1 MALQVIT
8 IQKEKHEVCL
18 EIFSKN
24 QYLRIVFRNSY
35 LILSRT
41 NVCLKTQNIVKAFF
55 VFMIFKNN
63 FYQ

>member
-18 EIFSKN
+18 EIFLIN
-24 QYLRIVFRNSY
+24 QYLRIVFRNNY

-55 VFMIFKNN
+55 CVYDF
-63 FYQ
+63 